1 MMQTDWRD
9 DLFDDVEMALLRH
22 MRKCVGYGWRSDWP
36 KDDDEHYVVDARY
49 VASGRP
55 SIC

>member
-1 MMQTDWRD
+1 MQTDWQPH
-9 DLFDDVEMALLRH
+9 LFDTVTLAKLSMARE
-22 MRKCVGYGWRSDWP
+22 RVTYGWRSDWP

>member
-1 MMQTDWRD
+1 MQTDWRD
-9 DLFDDVEMALLRH
+9 DLFDDVEMALLRY